1 MSCTVEQRA
10 SRPSSRALL
19 GSLSTNKFGA
29 KVGVYLKPANSVA
42 AGLRAMGRKQKKS
55 QDRRANVESQ
65 GGTFS
70 IMQGEVD
77 GRPVIAMIDT
87 KLRDLRGRQGLPF
100 SLSLSSPLIGP
111 ASEGL
116 PTEVIVNSLSEWED
130 AVEAR
135 LQPVSKFAFVGRVTW
150 NGNREPRS
158 AVKMVRC

>member
-1 MSCTVEQRA
+1 
-10 SRPSSRALL
+10 
-19 GSLSTNKFGA
+19 
-29 KVGVYLKPANSVA
+29 VYLKPANSVA

-116 PTEVIVNSLSEWED
+116 PTEVMSTVLASGKMQL
-130 AVEAR
+130 R
-135 LQPVSKFAFVGRVTW
+135 LGCSQ
-150 NGNREPRS
+150 
-158 AVKMVRC
+158 